1 MLVNGFALSVS
12 RYIRVVN
19 SIDDP
24 FQIQIL
30 SQEISL
36 CRSSSP
42 ITVQIQTRGVGG
54 GGKESSGGGGG
65 SKGSHARL
73 ISRPERM
80 LTVQNVARGKAERA
94 CTPRGSASKRK
105 SVAATFRSKTAVP
118 RSQAEETV
126 ENESDSPIIRSFRSN
141 NGRNRSDPG
150 TVVALRSRTRV
161 ARSIAA
167 KKKPVELLPF
177 REHGT
182 SSNLARAAL

>member
-54 GGKESSGGGGG
+54 GGKESSGGGG

-94 CTPRGSASKRK
+94 RGSASKRK

-150 TVVALRSRTRV
+150 TVVVLRSRTRV

>member
-94 CTPRGSASKRK
+94 GKR
-105 SVAATFRSKTAVP
+105 F
-118 RSQAEETV
+118 ETEKCRCNV
-126 ENESDSPIIRSFRSN
+126 
-141 NGRNRSDPG
+141 
-150 TVVALRSRTRV
+150 LRSVRKLQCRDRKQRKRLKTKVTR
-161 ARSIAA
+161 R
-167 KKKPVELLPF
+167 
-177 REHGT
+177 
-182 SSNLARAAL
+182 